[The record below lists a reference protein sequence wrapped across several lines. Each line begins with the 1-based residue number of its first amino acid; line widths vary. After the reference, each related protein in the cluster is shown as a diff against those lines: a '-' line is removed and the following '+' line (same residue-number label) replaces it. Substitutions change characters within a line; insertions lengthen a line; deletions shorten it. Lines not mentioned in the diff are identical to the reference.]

1 MNTLRELRTDF
12 LLDLSRHR
20 ELSPRTVDAYGS
32 DLNQYLL
39 FLEESDVFEGT
50 PAELLD
56 ADRVR
61 DYLAVLLKVPLSRSS
76 VSRKL
81 AALRAFGHFLVRREI
96 LETNP
101 LTIIRTPR
109 IPKHL
114 PPAISAGELLELLN
128 SPCGDDFISQRDRT
142 LLELLYG
149 TGIRVSELTELTL
162 GKVDTGGQTVRVMGK
177 GGKERVCPFGR
188 TVANRLKTYLALRKS
203 HLAEHE
209 QPDTGVFFLSNNAVP
224 LSRFRAYRIV
234 HRELSRISAGKGISP
249 HLLRH
254 CFATHLLD
262 NGADLVAVKE
272 LLGHGSI
279 ATTQIYTHVSI
290 ERLKV
295 AYTQAHPRAG

>member
-1 MNTLRELRTDF
+1 MNALRELRTDF
-12 LLDLSRHR
+12 LLDLSHHR
-20 ELSPRTVDAYGS
+20 ELSPRTVEAYGS

-39 FLEESDVFEGT
+39 FLEESDVLEGT

-61 DYLAVLLKVPLSRSS
+61 DYLSILLKVQLSRSS

-96 LETNP
+96 LKTNP
-101 LTIIRTPR
+101 LTILRTPR
-109 IPKHL
+109 ISKHL
-114 PPAISAGELLELLN
+114 PPAISSDELLELLN
-128 SPCGDDFISQRDRT
+128 SPCGEDFISQRDRT

-162 GKVDTGGQTVRVMGK
+162 GKVDTGGQTIRVMGK
-177 GGKERVCPFGR
+177 GGKERVCPFGK
-188 TVANRLKTYLALRKS
+188 TVAERLKTYLTLRQSYLVERKK
-203 HLAEHE
+203 
-209 QPDTGVFFLSNNAVP
+209 PDTGVIFLSNSGTP

-234 HRELSRISAGKGISP
+234 HRELSRISAGKGVSP

-272 LLGHGSI
+272 LLGHSNI
-279 ATTQIYTHVSI
+279 ATTQIYTRVSI
-290 ERLKV
+290 ERLKA